1 MAFTLDLDQRR
12 GSTPAIAHSWGL
24 DEPRADG
31 EQRVANGDGFAA
43 RERDDPTQ
51 DGIDEADIERVMR
64 EVPKGAWAL
73 SGLTV
78 GLLLL
83 CWLLIYAYVFLPRGM
98 VS

>member
-1 MAFTLDLDQRR
+1 MSDR
-12 GSTPAIAHSWGL
+12 
-24 DEPRADG
+24 
-31 EQRVANGDGFAA
+31 DGFAA
-43 RERDDPTQ
+43 RQRDNATDH
-51 DGIDEADIERVMR
+51 IDDAALERVMR

-83 CWLLIYAYVFLPRGM
+83 CWILIYAFVFLPRGM

>member
-1 MAFTLDLDQRR
+1 MSDR
-12 GSTPAIAHSWGL
+12 
-24 DEPRADG
+24 
-31 EQRVANGDGFAA
+31 DGFAA
-43 RERDDPTQ
+43 RDRDDAT
-51 DGIDEADIERVMR
+51 DLIDEAALERVMR

-83 CWLLIYAYVFLPRGM
+83 CWILIYAFVFLPRGM